1 MKILVVLLI
10 LFACSCRSIK
20 YVEVPSIK
28 TENEYIDRWHRD
40 SVYIKDSVMVMVK
53 GDTIVKD
60 RWRVVWKEKL
70 IKDTIYVSNT
80 DTLYKVT
87 ETERELTKWQ
97 RTKMSLGETMII
109 FIIIAVIVAGFKIY
123 KKII

>member
-28 TENEYIDRWHRD
+28 TEKEYIDRWHRD

>member
-28 TENEYIDRWHRD
+28 TEKEYIDRWHRD

-80 DTLYKVT
+80 DTLYKVI

>member
-28 TENEYIDRWHRD
+28 TEKEYIDRWHRD

-80 DTLYKVT
+80 DTLYKVM

-97 RTKMSLGETMII
+97 RTKMGLGETMII

>member
-28 TENEYIDRWHRD
+28 TEKEYIDRWRRD

-80 DTLYKVT
+80 DTLYKVI

>member
-1 MKILVVLLI
+1 M
-10 LFACSCRSIK
+10 
-20 YVEVPSIK
+20 EVPSIK
-28 TENEYIDRWHRD
+28 TEKEYIDRWRRD

-80 DTLYKVT
+80 DTLYKVI